1 MISRTKVIGMTLLAV
16 PLLLTAGCA
25 TQQDLDQLRS
35 ELRAEI
41 RELKELT
48 AAAQKDAAA
57 AAQSAAEAAAA
68 SKAASQEARAASEK
82 ADRVLQQSLRK

>member
-1 MISRTKVIGMTLLAV
+1 MLCRTKTIGMAVLAL
-16 PLLLTAGCA
+16 PLVLTAGCA
-25 TQQDLDQLRS
+25 TNQDLDQLRS

-48 AAAQKDAAA
+48 LAAQRDAAA

-68 SKAASQEARAASEK
+68 SKSASQEARAASQK
-82 ADRVLQQSLRK
+82 ADRVLQESLRK

>member
-1 MISRTKVIGMTLLAV
+1 MIGRTKVIGMAVLAL
-16 PLLLTAGCA
+16 PLVLASGCA

-35 ELRAEI
+35 ELRSEI
-41 RELKELT
+41 RALKEMT

-57 AAQSAAEAAAA
+57 AARSAAEAAAA
-68 SKAASQEARAASEK
+68 SKSASQEARAASDK